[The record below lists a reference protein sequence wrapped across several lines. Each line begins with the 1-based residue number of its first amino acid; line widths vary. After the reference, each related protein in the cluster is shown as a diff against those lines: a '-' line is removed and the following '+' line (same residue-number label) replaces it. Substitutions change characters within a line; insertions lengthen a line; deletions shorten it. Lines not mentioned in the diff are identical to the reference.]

1 MFAVRSTSPQR
12 RMMLTDVILSISY
25 IMLIVGGIVRDVLTL
40 RLLFT
45 VAGSFSVW
53 YGIVIDDLSLTL
65 WESGFTLVN
74 AVQGLILWHEKRS
87 IRLSAEERELHQT
100 RFTQMSLID
109 FHRFVRAGTWV
120 TAQDRT
126 ELTHQGQPVVRI
138 VLISEGAVSV
148 TIDGTVVAYCKRGDF
163 IGEMAFVSGNPAS
176 ATVVTMGIT
185 RYLMWNFDD
194 LRLLIERHP
203 DIKAALQGVFT
214 QNLIEKIGRPGANS
228 QQLST

>member
-1 MFAVRSTSPQR
+1 
-12 RMMLTDVILSISY
+12 MMLTDVILSISY

-100 RFTQMSLID
+100 RFAQMSLID

-120 TAQDRT
+120 TAPDNT

-148 TIDGTVVAYCKRGDF
+148 TIDGTVIAYCKRGDF
-163 IGEMAFVSGNPAS
+163 IGEMAFVSGNPAT

-214 QNLIEKIGRPGANS
+214 QNLIEKIGRPGATS
-228 QQLST
+228 QQPST